1 MEIRTKIPENSMSIQ
16 IVLRD
21 DEDVMD
27 IGVSQNLSEDLPE
40 EEQAFYN
47 DVLNGIVSQLN
58 TGLEHLAFV
67 GMLMRQLNE
76 DKDSIEFEA
85 APELLEAIKDNKVIK
100 MKKKLH

>member
-21 DEDVMD
+21 DDDVMD
-27 IGVSQNLSEDLPE
+27 IGVSQNLSKDLPE
-40 EEQAFYN
+40 EEQTFYN
-47 DVLNGIVSQLN
+47 DVLNGLVSQLN

-85 APELLEAIKDNKVIK
+85 APELLEAIEDNKVIK

>member
-1 MEIRTKIPENSMSIQ
+1 MKIRTKIPENSMSIQ

>member
-21 DEDVMD
+21 DDDVMD

-40 EEQAFYN
+40 EEQTFYN
-47 DVLNGIVSQLN
+47 DVLNGLVSQLN

-85 APELLEAIKDNKVIK
+85 APELLEAIEDNKVIK